1 MKGYIIAGLVLL
13 GIAVAAI
20 LMSLLCILK
29 IIKIVK
35 KNIQNI
41 DQFTIFVYPFRI
53 EMKKIT
59 NRRT

>member
-1 MKGYIIAGLVLL
+1 MISEEMKGYIIAGLVLL

-41 DQFTIFVYPFRI
+41 D
-53 EMKKIT
+53 
-59 NRRT
+59 

>member
-1 MKGYIIAGLVLL
+1 MISEEMKGYIIAGLVLL

-20 LMSLLCILK
+20 FMSLLCFLK

-41 DQFTIFVYPFRI
+41 D
-53 EMKKIT
+53 
-59 NRRT
+59 